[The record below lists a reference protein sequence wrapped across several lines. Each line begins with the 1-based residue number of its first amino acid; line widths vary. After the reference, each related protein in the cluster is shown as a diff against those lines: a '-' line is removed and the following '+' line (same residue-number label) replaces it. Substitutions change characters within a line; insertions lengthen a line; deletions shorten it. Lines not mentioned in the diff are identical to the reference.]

1 MVTRR
6 HTSRKSW
13 DRLYQLKQRHTSRKS
28 CDRLYQIKE
37 RHTSTER
44 NIKWRSPE
52 NFFYITG
59 QIFIAMVMYASNI
72 QDIFPL
78 LI

>member
-1 MVTRR
+1 MSPCY
-6 HTSRKSW
+6 HW
-13 DRLYQLKQRHTSRKS
+13 DLVMILIWTNHCMILGGWVVIWVYKKKMMYRLS
-28 CDRLYQIKE
+28 
-37 RHTSTER
+37 ER
-44 NIKWRSPE
+44 NIKGRSPE